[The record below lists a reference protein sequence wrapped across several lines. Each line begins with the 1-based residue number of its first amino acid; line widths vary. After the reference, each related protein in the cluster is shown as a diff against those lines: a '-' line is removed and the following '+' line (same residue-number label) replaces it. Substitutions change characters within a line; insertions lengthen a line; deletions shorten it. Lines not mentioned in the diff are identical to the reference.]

1 MWDTDAKWVS
11 SLRDHVPFLADQRVG
26 DDLAVGKV
34 REDLQ
39 EDLEKWNKRKLLTYY
54 EESARNLR
62 NTIRVQVHIEDEEL
76 VTFINYR
83 DGLKGGP

>member
-1 MWDTDAKWVS
+1 MMWDTDAKWVS

-39 EDLEKWNKRKLLTYY
+39 EDLEK
-54 EESARNLR
+54 
-62 NTIRVQVHIEDEEL
+62 
-76 VTFINYR
+76 
-83 DGLKGGP
+83 